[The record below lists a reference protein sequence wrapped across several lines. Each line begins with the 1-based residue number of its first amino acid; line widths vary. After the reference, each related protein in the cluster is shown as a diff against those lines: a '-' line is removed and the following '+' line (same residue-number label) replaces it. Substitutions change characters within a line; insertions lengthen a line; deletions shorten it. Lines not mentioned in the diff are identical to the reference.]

1 MWESCKI
8 EKKEFLLE
16 REQEQESFE
25 EEVDSKVG
33 GGEDRLDQINGVTST
48 ESIDDGRFSPSKQQ
62 QQQKKKKPLLCKFGS
77 LLKKNSTSNQK
88 KRDQFWPDLCPTSK
102 QAGRFTGYCLAPKCV

>member
-8 EKKEFLLE
+8 EKKKLSPE

-25 EEVDSKVG
+25 EEVDLKVG
-33 GGEDRLDQINGVTST
+33 GDEEGLDQINGVTST
-48 ESIDDGRFSPSKQQ
+48 ESIDDCRISPSKQQ

-77 LLKKNSTSNQK
+77 LLKNNSTSNQK
-88 KRDQFWPDLCPTSK
+88 
-102 QAGRFTGYCLAPKCV
+102 